1 MSMKQ
6 IFFFLY
12 KPLFPKHYK
21 SGFVGLKWTE
31 DQTTTLMWLNKS
43 VAIINVTLSLLNI
56 IYIYKRIRIRFT

>member
-1 MSMKQ
+1 MNVNETK
-6 IFFFLY
+6 FFFLY

-21 SGFVGLKWTE
+21 SGFAGLKWTE

-56 IYIYKRIRIRFT
+56 IYIYIYIKE